1 MVDQEIHRT
10 ALRRAE
16 AKLDFYSHL
25 AMFVLINLMLLG
37 LNIIVTPSILW
48 FIYPLL
54 GWGIGLVVHGLIVFV
69 PGGFNLKEKLVKRES
84 GKLHGL

>member
-1 MVDQEIHRT
+1 MTDQEIDRA

-25 AMFVLINLMLLG
+25 AVFILINLMLLG

-48 FIYPLL
+48 FIYPSL
-54 GWGIGLVVHGLIVFV
+54 GWGIGLIVHGLIVFV
-69 PGGFNLKEKLVKRES
+69 PGGFNLKEKLVKREA
-84 GKLHGL
+84 GKLQGL